1 MDTRNTEPWRV
12 GTKVNV
18 NVYRGNTPVCQCQSA
33 ELAAQIVA
41 AMNRDVAE
49 EAVRMTRVR
58 RRMLG

>member
-33 ELAAQIVA
+33 EFAAQIVA
-41 AMNRDVAE
+41 AMDRDVKE
-49 EAVRMTRVR
+49 
-58 RRMLG
+58 GNK